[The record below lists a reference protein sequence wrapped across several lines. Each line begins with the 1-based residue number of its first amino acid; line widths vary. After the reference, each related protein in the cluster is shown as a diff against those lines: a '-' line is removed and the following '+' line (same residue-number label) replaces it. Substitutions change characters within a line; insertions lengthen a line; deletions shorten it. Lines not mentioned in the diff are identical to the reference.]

1 MTSHRK
7 TSARH
12 AQTQRRTPSVLSER
26 THVTT
31 FVCCAA
37 PHAASKPARCTVR
50 TLVPVTVVTQIQFH
64 LTSRRCLLKQFQCH
78 AIQLILQ
85 SNIETVPRSHYWI
98 ETTIHHWNSTRI
110 TLLSWYRNL
119 TLKQFQNHIIELI
132 TLLNWYC
139 NPALKQFQDH
149 TIELIPQS
157 SIETVPVSRHWI
169 ENAMERGDTI
179 NSDGRWKLFHYLKL
193 NVFLKLK
200 TLKQE
205 LGREQCCL
213 FFFHAQ
219 TEWVRFFTVIG
230 SHYAKNLRLST
241 VIVSLQSLSNLIIKI
256 ENDVAHKKRE
266 CICWSRDVA
275 KRSVTKRKSTVYV
288 YLSQWHWR
296 KQVTTYAEYNSQH
309 SVTSCT
315 WTTSNS
321 FLLFVHFLLCGVLAE
336 RWRCKTCTDV
346 CRTSWQEVVRWSCW
360 CRQDVIIQS
369 FTYHTVTM
377 ETNRLD
383 YRLKI
388 GFLEHWLRR
397 NTHKVVRFVLPDF
410 LIQQRI
416 SSLIPIDSVFLIP
429 SGKRLVYSLISSC
442 I

>member
-1 MTSHRK
+1 MYSANPGSRHCCHTNSIPPHFK
-7 TSARH
+7 TVSTETVSVSRH
-12 AQTQRRTPSVLSER
+12 SIDTAIQHWNSSKITLLNWNHNPS
-26 THVTT
+26 
-31 FVCCAA
+31 
-37 PHAASKPARCTVR
+37 
-50 TLVPVTVVTQIQFH
+50 
-64 LTSRRCLLKQFQCH
+64 LKQYQDH
-78 AIQLILQ
+78 TIELIPQ
-85 SNIETVPRSHYWI
+85 SNIETVPESHYW
-98 ETTIHHWNSTRI
+98 
-110 TLLSWYRNL
+110 
-119 TLKQFQNHIIELI
+119 
-132 TLLNWYC
+132 
-139 NPALKQFQDH
+139 ADH

-157 SIETVPVSRHWI
+157 SIETVPGSHYWIDTAIQHWNSLSRHWI